1 MSDLRLRDSS
11 VWLPWLLGTLFILLQ
26 ARAAGDIVS
35 GIFPD
40 NDDMLRLQQVRDL
53 LAGQSWFNVDQSRF
67 LTPEGGEMHWSRLP
81 DIFIAGLILLAR
93 PFLGQDGAEA
103 FALVVYP
110 LILFGVALATVR
122 VIAERLGASLPGQAI
137 AMILFGLSSAAYNFW
152 PGRIDHHNLV
162 VLFTL
167 IGFTALLSPRLSARS
182 AVISALSIVASISVA
197 IEGLPYAGALIL
209 SFGVF
214 WIVRGHSEGVRLAIF
229 GVSISVLAA
238 LFLALDAPGL
248 SARRAVC
255 DAYGVSHFA
264 ALLGGGLLLGALGV
278 FGGWFDSW
286 QKRLIAGALAGA
298 ITLALFVAVNP
309 ACLGDPYAE
318 VSEQVRVGWLSVV
331 GEARSLIAVWEGEP
345 RRAVWQFGFVI
356 AGLVATMI
364 VLLTSSPQQRL
375 GRLSLALLMLLS
387 TLASIWQIRGVT
399 FAHPFA
405 AIAGGLVLGVL
416 FTRWQDEG
424 GADKLLKFAAAA
436 IFMAPMSWQI
446 LSNRFVD
453 EAAEAQKNNADG
465 IAYNVVCLDP
475 PSYSALG
482 ELPPEKV
489 LTPIDLGM
497 SLLVR
502 SEHSVYGG
510 PYHRNVLGIERV
522 TRTFMSEPDV
532 ALDEIR
538 TMGATH
544 VLYCAGANET
554 ARYARLKPGSFADE
568 MERGRVPDWL
578 QPVDDQTEYDGIVRL
593 YRVTTD

>member
-1 MSDLRLRDSS
+1 MSDLRLRGFS
-11 VWLPWLLGTLFILLQ
+11 VWIPWLLGAVFIALQ
-26 ARAAGDIVS
+26 ARAAGDIVL
-35 GIFPD
+35 GLFPD

-81 DIFIAGLILLAR
+81 DIVIAGLILLTR
-93 PFLGQDGAEA
+93 PFLGPAGAES

-122 VIAERLGASLPGQAI
+122 AIAERLGAGLPGQAV
-137 AMILFGLSSAAYNFW
+137 AMVLFGLSSVAYNFW

-167 IGFTALLSPRLSARS
+167 IAFAALLSPRLSVRS
-182 AVISALSIVASISVA
+182 GVIAALSIVASISVA

-214 WIVRGHSEGVRLAIF
+214 WIVRGHSEGVRLTVF
-229 GVSISVLAA
+229 GVSIAVFAVV
-238 LFLALDAPGL
+238 FLILDAPGI
-248 SARRAVC
+248 SVRRAVC

-264 ALLGGGLLLGALGV
+264 ALSGGGLLLATLGV

-298 ITLALFVAVNP
+298 ITLILFVAINP
-309 ACLGDPYAE
+309 DCLGDPYAE

-331 GEARSLIAVWEGEP
+331 GEARSLMAVWYGEP

-356 AGLVATMI
+356 AGLVATTI
-364 VLLTSSPQQRL
+364 VVLTSSPQQRL
-375 GRLSLALLMLLS
+375 GHLSLALLMLLS
-387 TLASIWQIRGVT
+387 TLASVWQIRGVT

-416 FTRWQDEG
+416 FMRWQEKG
-424 GADKLLKFAAAA
+424 GVGRLLQFAGLV
-436 IFMAPMSWQI
+436 IFMAPISWEI
-446 LSNRFVD
+446 LSNQFVD
-453 EAAEAQKNNADG
+453 EAAEAQKNNVDG

-475 PSYSALG
+475 PSYLALG
-482 ELPPEKV
+482 ELPPAKV
-489 LTPIDLGM
+489 LTPIDLGV

-538 TMGATH
+538 AMGATH

-554 ARYARLKPGSFADE
+554 ARYALLMPGSFADE
-568 MERGRVPDWL
+568 MEQGRVPDWL
-578 QPVDDQTEYDGIVRL
+578 QPADDAAGYDGIVRL
-593 YRVTTD
+593 YRVIAD